1 MIVFLKEC
9 SHPVLSFVER
19 TLPKIAA
26 GIHRH
31 GFLFGKSAFRTCNY
45 SLQYHDPASI
55 EDESQSVLH
64 KRSALTSK
72 KRLDRARP
80 VAIGEARPCS
90 LMHSIRHSI
99 SRISLRCAS
108 LISTANSHTR

>member
-55 EDESQSVLH
+55 KDESQSVLH

-72 KRLDRARP
+72 
-80 VAIGEARPCS
+80 
-90 LMHSIRHSI
+90 
-99 SRISLRCAS
+99 
-108 LISTANSHTR
+108 